1 MHLTYKENV
10 FRELRMFIADGQENE
25 ITDASLAGAVTL
37 NADLASLGFV
47 MSPESVA
54 VMAAHQADMGR
65 FYRELK
71 EYAGEVKADPMYPG
85 FPDEVMNMDEAEYRL
100 HQLCH
105 YFSTYGIEDIFGV
118 SVSRGWLP
126 HDADEKDSR
135 EEKTGAGFIAGLKQ
149 ITVIP
154 ENDAYIVPAETILSR
169 GLRMANAEE
178 DIIAEALP
186 HIDAD
191 RIAGFRIPF
200 KENLEIA
207 FAVLVD
213 TGRMDAARAICQHP
227 GDVFKC
233 MPHYLESHGYR
244 LRTRQKK
251 AIVRLLESYPVAG
264 FRENLMLSNR
274 KREKVL
280 NILRFLS
287 YRKYSRSRAHLEAV
301 IALRN
306 DELRSW
312 MGMVEELIDEDVRNN
327 ALGVVMK
334 DGEPEYIEGKAV
346 PFIVQRPGMMLRM
359 LRRLIR
365 IGYMP
370 ELLAAALSAHAD
382 ELSTK
387 TIVDC
392 LTKADMTDDLNPVM
406 TGILRPI
413 LAEKLA
419 SIETPLKGKKVYV
432 DEGGYDLSQSVVS
445 KSEEGGYVRSGLAY
459 RIPDDVRRVR
469 FFVYWNDSRRVD
481 IDLHSFAET
490 PDGEPIHIGWYGDFR
505 NHGMVMSGD
514 ITHSDAAEYIDIDLE
529 KCDAAA
535 IESTIEIFSGKPS
548 FRDVD
553 EVLVGMMGV
562 SKLGEDVSLYS
573 PSACFFSHKLVSDE
587 RRLLYGYILPK
598 ERVIRYIG
606 RSEKRR
612 EEWLLPDIMF
622 SVSDYVDML
631 LESQEAQSV
640 SSPEEADIVLSV
652 AGGGNVSLID
662 ENYFLD
668 E

>member
-10 FRELRMFIADGQENE
+10 FRELRIFIADGQENE
-25 ITDASLAGAVTL
+25 ITDASLAKAVTL
-37 NADLASLGFV
+37 NADIASLGFV

-54 VMAAHQADMGR
+54 VMAAHSADMGR
-65 FYRELK
+65 YYSELK

-85 FPDEVMNMDEAEYRL
+85 FPEEVMGMDEAEYRL

-118 SVSRGWLP
+118 NVSRGWLP
-126 HDADEKDSR
+126 HDADAKDCG
-135 EEKTGAGFIAGLKQ
+135 EEKADTGFLAELKQ
-149 ITVIP
+149 IAVIP
-154 ENDAYIVPAETILSR
+154 EKDAYIVPAETILSR
-169 GLRMANAEE
+169 GLRMANSEE

-191 RIAGFRIPF
+191 RIAGFSIPF

-213 TGRMDAARAICQHP
+213 AGRMDAVRAICQHP

-244 LRTRQKK
+244 LKTRQKK
-251 AIVRLLESYPVAG
+251 AIVRLLEGYPVAS
-264 FRENLMLSNR
+264 FRENLMLSNG

-287 YRKYSRSRAHLEAV
+287 YRKYSRSQPHLDAV
-301 IALRN
+301 TALRN
-306 DELRSW
+306 DELKSW
-312 MGMVEELIDEDVRNN
+312 MGRAEQLIAEDVRSN

-334 DGEPEYIEGKAV
+334 DGEPESIEGKAV
-346 PFIVQRPGMMLRM
+346 PFLVQRPGMMLRM

-392 LTKADMTDDLNPVM
+392 LTKTEMTN
-406 TGILRPI
+406 ILRPI
-413 LAEKLA
+413 LAEKLK

-432 DEGGYDLSQSVVS
+432 DEGEYDLSQSVIS

-459 RIPDDVRRVR
+459 RIPDDVSRLR
-469 FFVYWNDSRRVD
+469 FFVYWNDRHRVD
-481 IDLHSFAET
+481 IDLHTYAMM
-490 PDGEPIHIGWYGDFR
+490 PDGECIHIGWDGDFR
-505 NHGMVMSGD
+505 KNGIVTSGD

-529 KCDAAA
+529 ECDADA
-535 IESTIEIFSGKPS
+535 IESTIKIYYGKPC
-548 FRDVD
+548 FRDID

-562 SKLGEDVSLYS
+562 SQLGDEVPLYS
-573 PSACFFSHKLVSDE
+573 PAACFFSHKLVSDK
-587 RRLLYGYILPK
+587 RDLLYGWILPK
-598 ERVIRYIG
+598 KRVIRYIG
-606 RSEKRR
+606 EPERAGELSSE
-612 EEWLLPDIMF
+612 ISF
-622 SVSDYVDML
+622 SVSDYIGML
-631 LESQEAQSV
+631 LESQDAQSV
-640 SSPEEADIVLSV
+640 SSPEEADVVLSV
-652 AGGGNVSLID
+652 AGGGDVSLID
-662 ENYFLD
+662 ENFFLD
-668 E
+668 R

>member
-10 FRELRMFIADGQENE
+10 FRELRIFIADGQENK
-25 ITDASLAGAVTL
+25 ITDASLAEAVTL
-37 NADLASLGFV
+37 NADIASLGFV

-54 VMAAHQADMGR
+54 VMAAHSADMGR
-65 FYRELK
+65 YYSELK

-85 FPDEVMNMDEAEYRL
+85 FPEEVMAMDEAEYRL

-126 HDADEKDSR
+126 HDADAKDCG
-135 EEKTGAGFIAGLKQ
+135 EEKADAGFLAELKQ
-149 ITVIP
+149 ITVIS
-154 ENDAYIVPAETILSR
+154 EREAYIVPAETILSR
-169 GLRMANAEE
+169 GLRMANSEE
-178 DIIAEALP
+178 DVITEALP

-191 RIAGFRIPF
+191 RIAGFSIPF

-213 TGRMDAARAICQHP
+213 AGRMDAVRAICQHP

-244 LRTRQKK
+244 LKTRQKK
-251 AIVRLLESYPVAG
+251 AIVRLLEGYPVAS
-264 FRENLMLSNR
+264 FRENLMLSNG

-287 YRKYSRSRAHLEAV
+287 YRKYSRSQAHLDAV
-301 IALRN
+301 TALRN
-306 DELRSW
+306 DELKSW
-312 MGMVEELIDEDVRNN
+312 MGRAEQLIAEDVRNN

-334 DGEPEYIEGKAV
+334 DGEPESIEGKAV
-346 PFIVQRPGMMLRM
+346 PFLVQRPGMMLRM

-392 LTKADMTDDLNPVM
+392 LTKTDMTN
-406 TGILRPI
+406 ILRPI
-413 LAEKLA
+413 LADKLK
-419 SIETPLKGKKVYV
+419 SVETPLKGKKVYI
-432 DEGGYDLSQSVVS
+432 DEGEYDLSQSVIS

-459 RIPDDVRRVR
+459 RIPDDVSRLR
-469 FFVYWNDSRRVD
+469 FFVYWNDRHRVD
-481 IDLHSFAET
+481 IDLHSYAMM
-490 PDGEPIHIGWYGDFR
+490 PDGECVHIGWNGDFR
-505 NHGMVMSGD
+505 KEGIVMSGD
-514 ITHSDAAEYIDIDLE
+514 ITHSDAAEYIDIDLDRC
-529 KCDAAA
+529 KA
-535 IESTIEIFSGKPS
+535 EIVGTEISIYYGKS
-548 FRDVD
+548 CFRDID

-562 SKLGEDVSLYS
+562 SQLGEEIPLYS
-573 PSACFFSHKLVSDE
+573 PDACFFSHKLVSGARRLAYGHILPGE
-587 RRLLYGYILPK
+587 RRC
-598 ERVIRYIG
+598 IRYLG
-606 RSEKRR
+606 TSGEPNAETDLRFSLSEY
-612 EEWLLPDIMF
+612 
-622 SVSDYVDML
+622 VSML
-631 LESQEAQSV
+631 LDAQGAESV
-640 SSPEEADIVLSV
+640 TSPDEADIVLSI
-652 AGGGNVSLID
+652 AGGGDVSLID